1 MRNVCLS
8 RAPRAAHAGFGL
20 IEVLIGMAIGLIA
33 MVAIMQTMVVAESQ
47 RRSVTSGA
55 DSNTGSVIGS
65 YLIERDLRM
74 AGYGLTSVSPSGAL
88 QVCGFGTV
96 TFFNSARSANPV
108 PTYDG
113 TNPAAN
119 AAYVPFTPVSINP
132 SGIPAG
138 DAGTDTLMVNYGGSD
153 GNVSDRATI
162 TNPNGDAA
170 SLTVTS
176 RIQFHKGD
184 LVLVAAPT
192 GGGTCEVAEITELP
206 GSGQCSAIAGSTN
219 LIGRAAGNF
228 RSFWANSAAGCQTI
242 ASRFNG
248 NPSTGLGAGTYDGG
262 RVYNL
267 GPPDKIASRVYAVR
281 NQVLTMCD
289 MVTHDCTRADR
300 VSDPAFWKPIAP
312 GVVVMNAQ
320 LGKITGYDGNS
331 APVWTW
337 DKVHPTTLAGWIS
350 SAARPDGQLA
360 ALGVAAVRLVLVA
373 RTDQFEKDELSFT
386 TYPVPTN
393 SPPLCPASPTALG
406 TVPDV
411 NGDVHWARD
420 SAGTCQTLNLSGLAN
435 WKHYRYK
442 VVEAKVPLRNVTS
455 GRNLIECPIDT
466 TTGGCS

>member
-1 MRNVCLS
+1 MKTGQPSPAV
-8 RAPRAAHAGFGL
+8 RAGQPGFGL

-74 AGYGLTSVSPSGAL
+74 AGYGLTSVSPSGVL

-96 TFFNSARSANPV
+96 TLYNSGRSANTV

-138 DAGTDTLMVNYGGSD
+138 DAGTDTILVNYGGSD

-162 TNPNGDAA
+162 TNPGGDAA
-170 SLTVTS
+170 ALQVTS
-176 RIQFHKGD
+176 RIEFHKGD
-184 LVLVAAPT
+184 LVLVASIPA
-192 GGGTCEVAEITELP
+192 GGSCEVAEITELP
-206 GSGQCSAIAGSTN
+206 GSGQCSAIAGSSN
-219 LIGRAAGNF
+219 SIARAAGNF
-228 RSFWANSAAGCQTI
+228 RSFWASSAAGCQTI
-242 ASRFNG
+242 SSRFNG
-248 NPSTGLGAGTYDGG
+248 NPATGLGAGVYDGG
-262 RVYNL
+262 RVFNL

-289 MVTHDCTRADR
+289 MVTHDCTA
-300 VSDPAFWKPIAP
+300 VASVNDPVFWKPIAP
-312 GVVVMNAQ
+312 GVVAMVAE
-320 LGKITGYDGNS
+320 LGKITGYAGNS

-337 DKVHPTTLAGWIS
+337 DKVHPVTLAGWIN

-360 ALGVAAVRLVLVA
+360 SVGVAAVRLVLVA
-373 RTDQFEKDELSFT
+373 RTDQFEKDEVEFT
-386 TYPVPTN
+386 
-393 SPPLCPASPTALG
+393 AA
-406 TVPDV
+406 TVP
-411 NGDVHWARD
+411 NAAGDVTWARD
-420 SAGTCQTLNLSGLAN
+420 SGGGSRTFSLTGLAN

-455 GRNLIECPIDT
+455 GRNLLECPIDT

>member
-1 MRNVCLS
+1 MRKVRLS
-8 RAPRAAHAGFGL
+8 RVPGEAHAGFGL
-20 IEVLIGMAIGLIA
+20 VEVLIGMAIGLIA
-33 MVAIMQTMVVAESQ
+33 MVAIMQTMMVAESQ

-65 YLIERDLRM
+65 YLIERDLRQ
-74 AGYGLTSVSPSGAL
+74 AGYGLVSVAPSGAL
-88 QVCGFGTV
+88 QICGFGTV
-96 TFFNSARSANPV
+96 TLFNSARSANTV

-113 TNPAAN
+113 TAPATN
-119 AAYVPFTPVSINP
+119 VAYVPFTPVSINP

-138 DAGTDTLMVNYGGSD
+138 DAGTDTIMVNYGGSD

-162 TNPNGDAA
+162 TNPGGDAA
-170 SLTVTS
+170 SLVVTS

-184 LVLVAAPT
+184 LILVAAAT
-192 GGGTCEVAEITELP
+192 GGSTCEVAEITELP
-206 GSGQCSAIAGSTN
+206 GSGQCSAIGGSTN
-219 LIGRAAGNF
+219 LMGRAAGNF
-228 RSFWANSAAGCQTI
+228 RSFWANSAGGCQTI

-248 NPSTGLGAGTYDGG
+248 NPGTGLGVNAYDGG
-262 RVYNL
+262 RVFNL

-289 MVTHDCTRADR
+289 MITHDCTAAGSANNP
-300 VSDPAFWKPIAP
+300 VFWKPIAP
-312 GVVVMNAQ
+312 GVVMMTAE

-337 DKVHPTTLAGWIS
+337 DKAHPTTLAGWIS
-350 SAARPDGQLA
+350 SAARPDSQLA

-373 RTDQFEKDELSFT
+373 RTDQYEKDEVQFG
-386 TYPVPTN
+386 
-393 SPPLCPASPTALG
+393 AA
-406 TVPDV
+406 TVPDAAGV
-411 NGDVHWARD
+411 VTWARD
-420 SAGTCQTLNLSGLAN
+420 SGGGSRTLSLAGLPN

-466 TTGGCS
+466 ATGGCS

>member
-1 MRNVCLS
+1 MRNFALL
-8 RAPRAAHAGFGL
+8 RAPGAAQAGFGL

-65 YLIERDLRM
+65 YLIEHDLRM

-96 TFFNSARSANPV
+96 TLFNSARSANPV

-219 LIGRAAGNF
+219 LIGRAAVNF

-289 MVTHDCTRADR
+289 MVTHDCTAVASVNDA
-300 VSDPAFWKPIAP
+300 AFWKPIAP
-312 GVVVMNAQ
+312 GVVMMVAE
-320 LGKITGYDGNS
+320 LGKITGYAGNS

-373 RTDQFEKDELSFT
+373 RTDQFEKDEVSFG
-386 TYPVPTN
+386 
-393 SPPLCPASPTALG
+393 AA
-406 TVPDV
+406 TVPDAAGV
-411 NGDVHWARD
+411 VTWARD
-420 SAGTCQTLNLSGLAN
+420 SGGGTRTLSLTGLAN

>member
-1 MRNVCLS
+1 MRNVCPA
-8 RAPRAAHAGFGL
+8 RAPGAVHTGFGL

-96 TFFNSARSANPV
+96 TLFNSARSANTV

-113 TNPAAN
+113 TDPAAN
-119 AAYVPFTPVSINP
+119 VAYVPFTPVSINP

-138 DAGTDTLMVNYGGSD
+138 DAGTDTLLVNYGGSD

-162 TNPNGDAA
+162 TNPGGDAA

-192 GGGTCEVAEITELP
+192 GGSTCEVAEITELP

-219 LIGRAAGNF
+219 LIGRGAGNF
-228 RSFWANSAAGCQTI
+228 RSFWANSAGGCQTI
-242 ASRFNG
+242 VSRFNG
-248 NPSTGLGAGTYDGG
+248 NPSTGLGANAYDGG

-289 MVTHDCTRADR
+289 MVTHDCTAVASVND
-300 VSDPAFWKPIAP
+300 SAFWKPIAP
-312 GVVVMNAQ
+312 GIVVMNVE
-320 LGKITGYDGNS
+320 LGKITGYAGNS

-360 ALGVAAVRLVLVA
+360 SLGVAAVRLVLVA
-373 RTDQFEKDELSFT
+373 RTDQYEKEEVEFG
-386 TYPVPTN
+386 
-393 SPPLCPASPTALG
+393 AA
-406 TVPDV
+406 TVPDAA
-411 NGDVHWARD
+411 GDVIWARD
-420 SAGTCQTLNLSGLAN
+420 SGGGSRTLSLTGLAN

-466 TTGGCS
+466 ATGGCS